1 LKKAALYILLPLLIL
16 LLALCIGVYWLVE
29 TAGGA
34 RFAIST
40 AAGAAGYSIAM
51 SDVQGRLMDRLQ
63 INGVRLWKPKYK
75 AEIDR
80 LRLDWELGSVFGGD
94 LLVRELTLSGV
105 RVQDDTP
112 PSGKPPLRLPRL
124 PAFLTRYSAEISKLK
139 LERVSYRRRSS
150 APVLISELS
159 SPVLL
164 KSGVLSLSN
173 IKLVAAQGRAS
184 GAIDLGLYHPSLRID
199 LAAVPNRPLQGI
211 DLFSL
216 QARLLAGRAPEQVAG
231 PIAIA
236 GRGGGA
242 QRLELTGELGV
253 TERRLNL
260 RRLALLRPGQG
271 GIVTGAGSITL
282 APKDTL
288 FNLALNLKNLD
299 LQQELKRKTDLSGS
313 FNISGSTAKF
323 QGSFSLANRGAGWEN
338 GSLAGQYQ
346 GDQAGVRLAPL
357 KGRLLDGTLAG
368 ALELAWKEG
377 VRLRGT
383 LAGRGLDPA
392 RVAADWS
399 GRVNFNLAAAL
410 ELPKQGGPRGELR
423 GTLLESRLHGQ
434 ELNGAVD
441 ASFAGKRVRVARL
454 FLQGRGFDLH
464 GAGELDRRLDLVAK
478 VSDLS
483 RLVPN
488 AAGELEANAWVRW
501 RDNLL
506 SGAANA
512 RGRGIAVGSL
522 RTAAL
527 QLQGSL
533 GEGKEHP
540 VRLQGALQ
548 QVRAGRLRVDSATLA
563 LDGSAAR
570 HTLNAELASGGSA
583 AALTLA
589 GGYQA
594 GVWGGAIRS
603 FSGPYQVGPW
613 SLAAPAP
620 LSFSKGGFRLA
631 PLQVNGAPGER
642 LDLAGA
648 MTFHPR
654 AGSFRGSWSG
664 LNLARANSW
673 LDRVLLT
680 GASAGNLDLRLLPG
694 ERVVVAGG
702 ADAHG
707 TVAVD
712 GRLYTLDQLTASL
725 NGDQSG
731 LRLTV
736 DLSVQGGEGEGH
748 LRFTSSAPASLSM
761 PRQGDLKLQL
771 ANLDLALLRPFTP
784 SDLKLQGR
792 AAGVVNGAL
801 TAGGRIDVSGSAFLS
816 NGRAQWRRDDQSF
829 DAAFETAELAFGW
842 RGRVGSGKTE
852 AGTLTLNGRALATG
866 IYSARGERITAS
878 RCTLRVEA
886 DQRGTRAGLELSL
899 ERQGGVTASFR
910 SDTPASLAIP
920 RQGELRLQLADLDLA
935 LLQPLLASGTAVTG
949 RLSGSANGKLAPGGR
964 IDLNGSALVRDGE
977 ARWQNNGES
986 LAALLETAEVSFGWD
1001 GRAAAGKPT
1010 PGSLRLNA
1018 RASATGSYSGK
1029 GGRIDIKRCTLG
1041 IDADQRG
1048 TRAALDL
1055 SVDGGVFRAGLSSD
1069 SPAALALPETGQL
1082 TMQWGGM
1089 DPALLKP
1096 WLPGALNLHGA
1107 FAGNASGRLLPGK
1120 RVELAGEAEFSQGRA
1135 NWQGQ
1140 RGEMNANVK
1149 SARASFAWRGETLSG
1164 ALSLAL
1170 AQSGQGQG
1178 SFVFPIPARLPITP
1192 NRNAPVSGGF
1202 TGKLQERGFLTALF
1216 PGLVQESHGLLDV
1229 DLRLGGVWRDP
1240 DLTGSL
1246 RLSQAG
1252 AYLPSAGIT
1261 ISNVQLA
1268 ARLQG
1273 EQISIDDFRVRSG
1286 KGEVS
1291 GKMQLQL
1298 DGWHL
1303 ARFSGTLNGK
1313 DFQTVYLPELQLVTS
1328 PRLTLTGEKDR
1339 VTVNGD
1345 LLVPEML
1352 VSGPPVR
1359 AITSPSKDVVFEGA
1373 PPQNLASGK
1382 SAILVEGQ
1390 IHVVLGDK
1398 VQVKSHGIDAKLGGG
1413 IDLILNGINNIASRG
1428 EIRVVK
1434 GSYKAYGV
1442 DLDIVRGRLYYTGES
1457 VDQPNLDILALR
1469 TVADVKAGVTVAGR
1483 LNAPVVKL
1491 YSEPTMPDV
1500 DILAYMVLGHP
1511 LASGEQGSMV
1521 AMAASSLLSM
1531 GQSDSL
1537 QEQIKERLGLSVLGL
1552 ETVTPSTSGLMGYK
1566 EVQVTPSGAA
1576 PAKAPA
1582 AESLLTVGKY
1592 LTPKLYLSYGRSL
1605 VTGGSLFLLRYD
1617 ILRHWQLETQSGSE
1631 SGADIYYKLEFD

>member
-1 LKKAALYILLPLLIL
+1 MLLPLLLL
-16 LLALCIGVYWLVE
+16 LLAACIGLYWLLE

-34 RFAIST
+34 RFAIGT
-40 AAGAAGYSIAM
+40 AAGAAGYTVTMRRVEGS
-51 SDVQGRLMDRLQ
+51 LTDRLQ
-63 INGVRLWKPKYK
+63 IDGVRVSKPKYK

-80 LRLDWELGSVFGGD
+80 LRLDWDFGRVFNGN

-112 PSGKPPLRLPRL
+112 PSGKPPLRLPRVPTL
-124 PAFLTRYSAEISKLK
+124 VNRFTVEIVKLK
-139 LERVSYRRRSS
+139 LERLSYRRGSS

-159 SPVLL
+159 SPVHL
-164 KSGVLSLSN
+164 KNGVLSLSD
-173 IKLVAAQGRAS
+173 IGVVAAQGRAS
-184 GAIDLGLYHPSLRID
+184 GAIEMGLYHPSLRID
-199 LAAVPNRPLQGI
+199 LAAVPARPLQGME
-211 DLFSL
+211 LFSL
-216 QARLLAGRAPEQVAG
+216 QARLLEGRAPEQIAG

-236 GRGGGA
+236 GRGGGV

-253 TERRLNL
+253 TETALNL
-260 RRLALLRPGQG
+260 RRLTLFRPGRG
-271 GIVTGAGSITL
+271 GLVTGAGSVTL

-288 FNLALNLKNLD
+288 FTLTLNLKNLD

-313 FNISGSTAKF
+313 FNISGSASKF
-323 QGSFSLANRGAGWEN
+323 QGSFSLANGGAGWQTA
-338 GSLAGQYQ
+338 SLAGEYQ
-346 GDQAGVRLAPL
+346 GTETGVRLAPL
-357 KGRLLDGTLAG
+357 RGRLLDGTLAG
-368 ALELAWKEG
+368 TLEVAWKEG

-383 LAGRGLDPA
+383 LAGRALDPA
-392 RVAADWS
+392 RLAADWS

-410 ELPKQGGPRGELR
+410 EVPTQGDAKGELR

-488 AAGELEANAWVRW
+488 AAGQLDANAWVRW

-506 SGAANA
+506 SGAASA
-512 RGRGIAVGSL
+512 RGSRVALGSV

-527 QLQGSL
+527 QLQASL
-533 GEGKEHP
+533 GEGKDHP

-548 QVRAGRLRVDSATLA
+548 QLRAGRLQVDSANLA
-563 LDGSAAR
+563 LSGTAAR
-570 HTLNAELASGGSA
+570 HTASAELASGGSA

-589 GGYQA
+589 GGYQS
-594 GVWGGAIRS
+594 GVWSGSLRR
-603 FSGPYQVGPW
+603 FSGHDQVGPW
-613 SLAAPAP
+613 SLAAAAP

-631 PLQVNGAPGER
+631 PLVVNGAPGER
-642 LDLAGA
+642 LQVAGA

-654 AGSFRGSWSG
+654 TGSLRGSWSG
-664 LNLARANSW
+664 INLARGNGW
-673 LDRVLLT
+673 LDRVVLT
-680 GASAGNLDLRLLPG
+680 GASAGNLDLRLFPA
-694 ERVVVAGG
+694 ERLVVAGG

-707 TVAVD
+707 TVTVD
-712 GRLYTLDQLTASL
+712 GRLHTIDQLAASL

-731 LRLTV
+731 LRVTA
-736 DLSVQGGEGEGH
+736 DISVQGGLGEGH
-748 LRFTSSAPASLSM
+748 LRFTSAAPASLSM

-771 ANLDLALLRPFTP
+771 TNLDLALLRPFTP
-784 SDLKLQGR
+784 AELNLQGR
-792 AAGVVNGAL
+792 AAGVVNGTL
-801 TAGGRIDVSGSAFLS
+801 TAGGRLDLSGSAFLS
-816 NGRAQWRRDDQSF
+816 NGKAQWRKEDHSF
-829 DAAFETAELAFGW
+829 DATFDTAELAFGW
-842 RGRVGSGKTE
+842 RGMVGSGKTD
-852 AGTLTLNGRALATG
+852 AGMLTLNGRAFAAG
-866 IYSARGERITAS
+866 VYSARGERIAAS

-886 DQRGTRAGLELSL
+886 DRRGTRAGLELSL
-899 ERQGGVTASFR
+899 EKQGGVTASFR
-910 SDTPASLAIP
+910 SDDPASLAIP
-920 RQGELRLQLADLDLA
+920 RQGELRVQLADLDLA
-935 LLQPLLASGTAVTG
+935 LLQPFLPPGTVVTG
-949 RLSGSANGKLAPGGR
+949 RLAGVADGRLAPGGR
-964 IDLNGSALVRDGE
+964 IDLSGSGFVSNGKALWER
-977 ARWQNNGES
+977 NGES
-986 LAALLETAEVSFGWD
+986 FDASIDTAQVAFGWG
-1001 GRAAAGKPT
+1001 GRTAARKPT

-1018 RASATGSYSGK
+1018 RASATGAYSGK
-1029 GGRIDIKRCTLG
+1029 GGRIAIKRCTLG
-1041 IDADQRG
+1041 VDADQRG
-1048 TRAALDL
+1048 TRAAFDF
-1055 SVDGGVFRAGLSSD
+1055 SVDGGVFRGALSSG
-1069 SPAALALPETGQL
+1069 SPAALAVPETGQL

-1096 WLPGALNLHGA
+1096 WLPGALNLHGSFGGDA
-1107 FAGNASGRLLPGK
+1107 TGRLLPGK
-1120 RVELAGEAEFSQGRA
+1120 RLELTGEAQFSQGKT
-1135 NWQGQ
+1135 NWQGHN
-1140 RGEMNANVK
+1140 GEVNADLR
-1149 SARASFAWRGETLSG
+1149 SAKASFAWRGETLSG
-1164 ALSLAL
+1164 ALTLAL
-1170 AQSGQGQG
+1170 AQSGQGEG
-1178 SFVFPIPARLPITP
+1178 SFVFPIPARLPVAP
-1192 NRNAPVSGGF
+1192 NPNGPLRGGF
-1202 TGKLQERGFLTALF
+1202 TGRLQERGFLTALF
-1216 PGLVQESHGLLDV
+1216 PGLVQETHGLLDL
-1229 DLRLGGVWRDP
+1229 DLRLGGLWRDP
-1240 DLTGSL
+1240 DLAGSL

-1261 ISNVQLA
+1261 LSNVALS

-1273 EQISIDDFRVRSG
+1273 EQISIDDFRASSG
-1286 KGEVS
+1286 KGEIS
-1291 GKMQLQL
+1291 GKIQMQL

-1303 ARFSGTLNGK
+1303 ARFSGTLNGNR
-1313 DFQTVYLPELQLVTS
+1313 FQTVYLPELQLVTS
-1328 PRLTLTGEKDR
+1328 PSLTLQGEKDR
-1339 VTVNGD
+1339 VTVTGD

-1359 AITSPSKDVVFEGA
+1359 AITSPSKDVILEGA
-1373 PPQNLASGK
+1373 PPQKVTAGK
-1382 SAILVEGQ
+1382 FPILVDGQ
-1390 IHVVLGDK
+1390 VHVVLGDK

-1413 IDLILNGINNIASRG
+1413 MDLILNGISNITSRG
-1428 EIRVVK
+1428 EIRVLK

-1469 TVADVKAGVTVAGR
+1469 TVTDVKAGVTVAGR

-1500 DILAYMVLGHP
+1500 DVLAYMVLGHP

-1566 EVQVTPSGAA
+1566 EVQVTPSGTA
-1576 PAKAPA
+1576 PAKTPA
-1582 AESLLTVGKY
+1582 TESLVTVGKY

-1617 ILRHWQLETQSGSE
+1617 IFRHWQLETQSGSE
-1631 SGADIYYKLEFD
+1631 SGADLYYKLEFD